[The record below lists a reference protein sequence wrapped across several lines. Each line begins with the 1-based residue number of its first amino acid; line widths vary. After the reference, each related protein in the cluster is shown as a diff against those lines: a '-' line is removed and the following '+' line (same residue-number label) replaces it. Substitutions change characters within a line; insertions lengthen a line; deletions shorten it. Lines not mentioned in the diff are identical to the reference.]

1 MQWLQC
7 ERMRYAGAEREDYY
21 SCFIKCLPV
30 ADFFFR
36 DVVFDKVFVRGNKA
50 TIRPVELR

>member
-1 MQWLQC
+1 
-7 ERMRYAGAEREDYY
+7 MRYAGAEREDYY